1 MVLMPWP
8 KPEPQ
13 PAPGEDSLFESVDWM
28 TFTHEQLY
36 AMVHQGVDLA
46 GANAVAAKWAQL
58 GDAMQEIGDQLAQAL
73 AASAEAWEGE
83 AAEQA
88 RGSIGALSLWAQE
101 AASTATE
108 VSGCVSIEA
117 NNAEIARRNMPEP
130 VAAMRIATPIPQ
142 GGTSPM
148 SAAFSSARSLV
159 RDPHGPSASQQEAHE
174 EAARVMEQFQNASQ
188 EVYGTVPQ
196 FSPPSVRQ
204 SLNVSHEPLP
214 APPPAPP
221 VSQPVPQPPVPLPAQ
236 NPGVAERPPAGSSSP
251 VPQRPGVAPPPSGPA
266 PSPSPA
272 EVDAKPPVTPAESRP
287 VARPAAASAASPGMS
302 PAAMGGG
309 VGPKEDQERKAPK
322 YLQGETDIWGIAD
335 RLAPKVI
342 GDDDGA

>member
-13 PAPGEDSLFESVDWM
+13 PVPGEDSLFESVDWM

-46 GANAVAAKWAQL
+46 GATAVAARWAQL

-73 AASAEAWEGE
+73 ALSAEAWEGE

-88 RGSIGALSLWAQE
+88 RGSIAALSLWAQE
-101 AASTATE
+101 AAATATE

-117 NNAEIARRNMPEP
+117 NNADIARRNMPEP
-130 VAAMRIATPIPQ
+130 VASIRIATPIPR

-148 SAAFSSARSLV
+148 SAAFGSAPSLV
-159 RDPHGPSASQQEAHE
+159 QDPHGPSASQQEAHE

-196 FSPPSVRQ
+196 FSPPSVKQ
-204 SLNVSHEPLP
+204 SLNVSQEPLP
-214 APPPAPP
+214 TPPPAPP
-221 VSQPVPQPPVPLPAQ
+221 VPPPVLQPTVPIQ
-236 NPGVAERPPAGSSSP
+236 NPVVSERPPAGSSAP
-251 VPQRPGVAPPPSGPA
+251 VPQRPGVAPPPSGPG
-266 PSPSPA
+266 PGPSPA
-272 EVDAKPPVTPAESRP
+272 EVDAKPLAASAEPRPA
-287 VARPAAASAASPGMS
+287 VRPAAAPAAASPGMG

-309 VGPKEDQERKAPK
+309 VGPKEDQERTAPK

-335 RLAPKVI
+335 RLAPRVI